1 MCSSEH
7 GSGSS
12 RVGLARPVWINLE
25 RLFTSEGDTRADQLD
40 DRLSLDGEVPGTLH
54 EWHRS
59 SRGEWLGVVSF
70 DIHTGA
76 GETVSF
82 LRQLL
87 PQDVIRPR

>member
-1 MCSSEH
+1 MRSSEQ

-25 RLFTSEGDTRADQLD
+25 RLFTTEGDTRADQ
-40 DRLSLDGEVPGTLH
+40 LSLDGEVPGTLH

-87 PQDVIRPR
+87 PQDVIRHRSYGP